1 MKQKPTSAEAEV
13 YRCVHCAGVASI
25 LISKHTKKGTWPE
38 IEFCPFCG
46 LSNMY
51 LAEFNNEYDK
61 SLNEEKF
68 QSALKQK

>member
-1 MKQKPTSAEAEV
+1 MEQKLTSVEAEV
-13 YRCVHCAGVASI
+13 YRCAHCAGVASI
-25 LISKHTKKGTWPE
+25 LIREPTKKGTWPE

-51 LAEFNNEYDK
+51 PAEFSNEEDK

-68 QSALKQK
+68 

>member
-1 MKQKPTSAEAEV
+1 MKQKAESAEHIEV
-13 YRCVHCAGVASI
+13 YRCIHCAGVASI
-25 LISKHTKKGTWPE
+25 LIRKHTKKGTWPE

-51 LAEFNNEYDK
+51 LGEFNNEYDK

-68 QSALKQK
+68 